1 MRRGIILLS
10 FLLLAGGASGV
21 QAQTGDAKKGRAFAE
36 KTCAACHAI
45 DRDQLQSGEP
55 DAPSFQAIANS
66 PGISWI
72 ALSVVLRTP
81 HVQMPNLV
89 LSPQEQADV
98 IEYILSLKN

>member
-1 MRRGIILLS
+1 MRRVIVSLS
-10 FLLLAGGASGV
+10 FLLLATGAADA
-21 QAQTGDAKKGRAFAE
+21 QAQTGDAGKGKAFAE
-36 KTCAACHAI
+36 KICADCHAVN
-45 DRDQLQSGEP
+45 RDELQSRNP
-55 DAPSFQAIANS
+55 DAPAFQAIANS

-81 HVQMPNLV
+81 HEQMPNLV

>member
-1 MRRGIILLS
+1 MRRAIILLS
-10 FLLLAGGASGV
+10 FLLLAGGAAGA

-36 KTCAACHAI
+36 KVCAECHAI
-45 DRDQLQSGEP
+45 VPDQLQSKEP

-81 HVQMPNLV
+81 HQAMPNLV
-89 LSPQEQADV
+89 LSSEEQANV
-98 IEYILSLKN
+98 IAYILSLKN